1 MTITDPVERTV
12 AGAFIAAGVKFI
24 HESEDKGQKFDF
36 FLPGYG
42 LYIECK
48 QFSTPRTS
56 DQIKDR
62 EDVIVIQGK
71 HAAHQFSCLL
81 ADLQGVPA

>member
-1 MTITDPVERTV
+1 MSITDPIE
-12 AGAFIAAGVKFI
+12 FIIAKSLLAAGVKFV

-56 DQIKDR
+56 EQIKDR

-71 HAAHQFSCLL
+71 HAANQFACLL
-81 ADLQGVPA
+81 ADVQVMA

>member
-1 MTITDPVERTV
+1 MSITDPIECIV
-12 AGAFIAAGVKFI
+12 AMSLCVAGVKYV
-24 HESEDKGQKFDF
+24 HESQDKNQKFDF

-56 DQIKDR
+56 EQIKDR

-71 HAAHQFSCLL
+71 HAAHQFACML
-81 ADLQGVPA
+81 ADIQGVPE